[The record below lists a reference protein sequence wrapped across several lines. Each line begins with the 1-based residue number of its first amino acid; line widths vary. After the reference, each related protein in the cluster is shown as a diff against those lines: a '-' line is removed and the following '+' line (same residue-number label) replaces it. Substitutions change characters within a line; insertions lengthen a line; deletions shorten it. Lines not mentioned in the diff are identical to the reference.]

1 MRAHQCA
8 SFRRFSMKKA
18 SSLVS
23 VNVKIEAE
31 KRQLADLKE
40 INLSKLCRE
49 ALDTRLRL
57 VGDDSQMLKEQL
69 INNEKQIQIL
79 TLENKLILS
88 LLETLESKDAINEY
102 RDAKYEQWKVN
113 LAYMVT
119 HKTIDWRTQKEL
131 FKFPNMEDCKKWLLA
146 KLENEGLI

>member
-1 MRAHQCA
+1 M
-8 SFRRFSMKKA
+8 
-18 SSLVS
+18 
-23 VNVKIEAE
+23 N
-31 KRQLADLKE
+31 
-40 INLSKLCRE
+40 
-49 ALDTRLRL
+49 
-57 VGDDSQMLKEQL
+57 LKEQL

-113 LAYMVT
+113 LAYMIT

-131 FKFPNMEDCKKWLLA
+131 FKFPNMEDCKKWLLS
-146 KLENEGLI
+146 KLENEKLI